1 MSIKLVDVVK
11 RFSGEGDVVAWIDRL
26 ELVLELQGG
35 GADCAKVIPLFLE
48 GAAYDVYAQMN
59 EEDRA
64 CSTRLKSRLVA
75 AFGLSPSQA
84 FAKFKART
92 LMPGESPDAFLAELR
107 RLARTAAAGGDAAT
121 VDQFV
126 LCQFVD
132 GLPEPTRSQLHALKS
147 GGAWNLAATL
157 ECAKGMLLE
166 HETSGEGGGLL
177 GRGASGQD
185 GARGHAQGS
194 EEQRKGKEKPK
205 CYGCGQVGHLR
216 RQCQSAGPRCYGCGQ
231 TGHLKRD
238 CTIAVQGNE
247 VRGSV

>member
-92 LMPGESPDAFLAELR
+92 LIPGESPHAFLAELR
-107 RLARTAAAGGDAAT
+107 RLARTAAADGDATT

-132 GLPEPTRSQLHALKS
+132 DLPEPTLYVRSRA
-147 GGAWNLAATL
+147 
-157 ECAKGMLLE
+157 
-166 HETSGEGGGLL
+166 
-177 GRGASGQD
+177 
-185 GARGHAQGS
+185 
-194 EEQRKGKEKPK
+194 
-205 CYGCGQVGHLR
+205 
-216 RQCQSAGPRCYGCGQ
+216 
-231 TGHLKRD
+231 
-238 CTIAVQGNE
+238 E
-247 VRGSV
+247 VRGIWLPRGVC